1 MTIVSTTL
9 CYPTPASP
17 TQGVFV
23 ARRLRAV
30 HEQMPVKVVAPQ
42 PRFGVGPIGWP
53 PGGLAPAVDVQEN
66 PPVWRPTMRYLPRV
80 AKSLDA
86 WFYCRALLAGIRSAM
101 GNERP
106 ALIDAHFEWP
116 DGVGASLAAKALR
129 VPFVLTL
136 RGKLVSRSQVAS
148 MRWRMAAAIA
158 GADAVISVSRAL
170 ADLACEL
177 VGRQLDVR
185 VIPNG
190 VDGSVFASRDRAAAR
205 AALGLEAGAKYVV
218 SVGHMQELK
227 GFARLVEVWS
237 VVRQRGGDVRLIL
250 IGGGAQE
257 PGYERALRRRIGELG
272 LSDAV
277 LIVGR
282 QPSERVAEY
291 LNAADLFAL
300 WTRSEGWCNALVES
314 LACGCPV
321 VASAVGGNS
330 EIVSQDSLGRLVPFD
345 DRGGWVEAILVAL
358 ARPWD
363 RDHIARR
370 GSLRD
375 WQQVGAECVD
385 VFREVLNRRGG
396 A

>member
-9 CYPTPASP
+9 CYPTPDSP
-17 TQGVFV
+17 TRGMFV
-23 ARRLRAV
+23 AQRLRAV
-30 HEQMPVKVVAPQ
+30 HAHLPVKVVAPQ
-42 PRFGVGPIGWP
+42 PYFGIGPVGWP
-53 PGGLAPAVDVQEN
+53 PGSLAPAMDPLAI
-66 PPVWRPTMRYLPRV
+66 PPVWRPRMWYLPRA
-80 AKSLDA
+80 AKTFDA
-86 WFYCRALLAGIRSAM
+86 WFYCRALLTGIRTAM
-101 GNERP
+101 GNDRP
-106 ALIDAHFEWP
+106 GLIDAHFEWP
-116 DGVGASLAAKALR
+116 DGVGAYLAAKALR

-177 VGRQLDVR
+177 VGRQLDIR

-190 VDGSVFASRDRAAAR
+190 VDGSVFAPRDRAAAR
-205 AALGLEAGAKYVV
+205 AVLGLEAGAKYVV

-227 GFARLVEVWS
+227 GFARLAEIWP

-250 IGGGAQE
+250 IGGSAQE
-257 PGYERALRRRIGELG
+257 PGYERRLRRRIAEMRLG
-272 LSDAV
+272 DAV
-277 LIVGR
+277 SVAGR
-282 QPSERVAEY
+282 QPPQRVAEY

-300 WTRSEGWCNALVES
+300 WTRSEGWCNALTES

-321 VASAVGGNS
+321 VASAVGGNG
-330 EIVSQDSLGRLVPFD
+330 EIISQDSLGRLVPFD
-345 DRGGWVEAILVAL
+345 DRSGWVEAILAAL
-358 ARPWD
+358 ERPWD
-363 RDHIARR
+363 RDQIARR
-370 GSLRD
+370 GSLRA